1 MKYLGA
7 HVLMIIII
15 SLGLM
20 ACLGGGGN
28 SGPSLATFSGFQDLS
43 SSRQYAL
50 VDSQIQEGQS
60 FTSDNIGTITAMDY
74 DVSVSTSTAVILNT
88 NDRNKISGFNFTT
101 PEGANIETSQRLLFS
116 WITGNPVTD
125 ENNVWLQN
133 TAVLLFD
140 SEQRVGE
147 GERTVPRVIAGMS
160 NTDALGHNYQTYG
173 VWTIFGTTN
182 SGKSGTFSTGM
193 VTQDAAIPR
202 AGSATY
208 TGTVIG
214 DYIGDDNTAA
224 GIINGGHYTVIAD
237 MSAQANFD
245 SGNVGFSTSNTALSR
260 DYETVL
266 STPELDLSGELTLSS
281 STNRFAGTIDNF
293 YDLAMRI
300 VKYEVRFNA
309 ILAVHEVH

>member
-28 SGPSLATFSGFQDLS
+28 SGSSLATFSGFQDLS

-50 VDSQIQEGQS
+50 VDSQIQEGRS
-60 FTSDNIGTITAMDY
+60 FTSDNIGTITAMNY

-147 GERTVPRVIAGMS
+147 GNEPF
-160 NTDALGHNYQTYG
+160 L
-173 VWTIFGTTN
+173 
-182 SGKSGTFSTGM
+182 
-193 VTQDAAIPR
+193 
-202 AGSATY
+202 
-208 TGTVIG
+208 
-214 DYIGDDNTAA
+214 
-224 GIINGGHYTVIAD
+224 
-237 MSAQANFD
+237 
-245 SGNVGFSTSNTALSR
+245 
-260 DYETVL
+260 E
-266 STPELDLSGELTLSS
+266 
-281 STNRFAGTIDNF
+281 
-293 YDLAMRI
+293 
-300 VKYEVRFNA
+300 
-309 ILAVHEVH
+309 

>member
-1 MKYLGA
+1 
-7 HVLMIIII
+7 
-15 SLGLM
+15 
-20 ACLGGGGN
+20 
-28 SGPSLATFSGFQDLS
+28 
-43 SSRQYAL
+43 
-50 VDSQIQEGQS
+50 
-60 FTSDNIGTITAMDY
+60 
-74 DVSVSTSTAVILNT
+74 
-88 NDRNKISGFNFTT
+88 
-101 PEGANIETSQRLLFS
+101 
-116 WITGNPVTD
+116 
-125 ENNVWLQN
+125 
-133 TAVLLFD
+133 
-140 SEQRVGE
+140 
-147 GERTVPRVIAGMS
+147 
-160 NTDALGHNYQTYG
+160 
-173 VWTIFGTTN
+173 
-182 SGKSGTFSTGM
+182 M

-224 GIINGGHYTVIAD
+224 GIINGGHYTVTAD

-281 STNRFAGTIDNF
+281 SANRFAGTIDNF